1 MHCERVS
8 GIYQTQIWYGDAL
21 SLFFFLSLSLSL
33 SLSFSVSL
41 FLSLSLSLVR
51 INNGPMVLVN
61 PVTLDGKTFVPCSYG
76 YAMTIR
82 RSQGST
88 LELGASVSVCW

>member
-1 MHCERVS
+1 MVMRS
-8 GIYQTQIWYGDAL
+8 L
-21 SLFFFLSLSLSL
+21 SFFFSLSLSL
-33 SLSFSVSL
+33 FLCLSLS
-41 FLSLSLSLVR
+41 LSLSLSLVR

>member
-33 SLSFSVSL
+33 FLCLSLS
-41 FLSLSLSLVR
+41 LSLSLSLVR

>member
-21 SLFFFLSLSLSL
+21 SLFFFLSRSLSLFLCLSLS
-33 SLSFSVSL
+33 
-41 FLSLSLSLVR
+41 LSLSLSLVR